1 MNMMN
6 MDFKRKLP
14 IPMETKEMYP
24 LSDELSGVIEETR
37 IDSAALIEG
46 LGYASS
52 DIVRIVLLLLLMA
65 ACCTAAVWVC
75 TKKFNAR
82 NLLND

>member
-1 MNMMN
+1 MVPSL
-6 MDFKRKLP
+6 FSEGHA
-14 IPMETKEMYP
+14 ETAA
-24 LSDELSGVIEETR
+24 SANNSFAALSGVIEETTLN
-37 IDSAALIEG
+37 SAALIEG
-46 LGYASS
+46 LGFASS
-52 DIVRIVLLLLLMA
+52 DVVRIVLLLLLMA

>member
-1 MNMMN
+1 MKGAVPSL
-6 MDFKRKLP
+6 FSEGLA
-14 IPMETKEMYP
+14 ETAA
-24 LSDELSGVIEETR
+24 SANNSFAALSGVIEETT
-37 IDSAALIEG
+37 IDSAALIEE
-46 LGYASS
+46 LGFASA
-52 DIVRIVLLLLLMA
+52 DVVRIVLLLLLMA